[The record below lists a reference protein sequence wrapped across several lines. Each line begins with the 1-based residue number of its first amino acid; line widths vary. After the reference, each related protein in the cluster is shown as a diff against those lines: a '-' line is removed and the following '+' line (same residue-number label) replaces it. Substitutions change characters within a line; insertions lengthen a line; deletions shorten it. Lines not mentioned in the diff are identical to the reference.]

1 MLNPTVRPVRRPVP
15 TSSNARPTVVRT
27 PGDSSIFK
35 GWGITL

>member
-1 MLNPTVRPVRRPVP
+1 MLNPTARPVHRPIP
-15 TSSNARPTVVRT
+15 GPNARPTIVRT